1 MPGHIAIGLRS
12 MGSQW
17 ATQRGKG
24 SRLEG
29 SVYQHAPADI
39 GGSARRVVSAR
50 ASRASFIS
58 CYLWCVPGLKIQTRR
73 IRNLMSAW
81 TPLVGLLLLP
91 IRHALGE
98 IIEAAECHAGL
109 AHSLVNFQ
117 AKECGANFSRD
128 VRAPSFTPFSVSV
141 AEVDDLAPFLHR
153 SYMLFGCEVP
163 GVVLDERGLIRM
175 PDTIKRLK
183 IDVGLAFNAPN
194 SELWL
199 QKIPDLA
206 VFGFEANLQAVAE
219 LLSGRNRARGTR
231 YVYLDRSHV
240 GRRWFLFPVAVGSRR
255 GHVKFFATDTDP
267 GTSSVFEP
275 DGSWPQIK
283 KHSEYVVPML
293 LLSDLLSRIPW
304 GFEGD
309 PGVFPIVEHIK
320 TDVQGFDVEVLK
332 GAGKYLSERVVCVTA
347 EKSAPGYK
355 GGHTAQELLDFMWN
369 QGFGLLQDVGDSFT
383 FFNTNLTDWLPD
395 VDCTV
400 QGL

>member
-1 MPGHIAIGLRS
+1 
-12 MGSQW
+12 
-17 ATQRGKG
+17 
-24 SRLEG
+24 
-29 SVYQHAPADI
+29 
-39 GGSARRVVSAR
+39 
-50 ASRASFIS
+50 
-58 CYLWCVPGLKIQTRR
+58 
-73 IRNLMSAW
+73 MSAW
-81 TPLVGLLLLP
+81 TVLVGLLLLP
-91 IRHALGE
+91 IRHASGE
-98 IIEAAECHAGL
+98 VIEAAECHAGV
-109 AHSLVNFQ
+109 ANSLVNFQ

-183 IDVGLAFNAPN
+183 IDVGLSFSAPN

-199 QKIPDLA
+199 RKIPDLG
-206 VFGFEANLQAVAE
+206 VFGFEPNLQAVAE
-219 LLSGRNRARGTR
+219 MLSSRNRARGAR

-240 GRRWFLFPVAVGSRR
+240 GSKWFLFPVAVGSRR
-255 GHVKFFATDTDP
+255 GHVKFFATETDP

-275 DGSWPQIK
+275 DGSWPHMK
-283 KHSEYVVPML
+283 KYAEYIVPML

-369 QGFGLLQDVGDSFT
+369 QGFGLLEDVGDSFT